1 MPAELKSLQDDNKPA
16 KATAASEKS
25 RSPWGERI
33 EMVLA
38 GKPQKWLVDA
48 SGLSKSVISDAIN
61 GAMPKTEIAI
71 RIAQALDVSVEWLIT
86 GQDRRPRGLLRS
98 ADDAEWVDLP
108 RYDLH
113 AFTDHAKPDPIDVI
127 PIRRDWLYSH
137 VRRSKN
143 LWLAELP
150 TSKWPKLGLQ
160 GDLMLCEDTQNWDA
174 QGYYLWFHDGVPIVR
189 SFPEDKEPPPP
200 GAWAPDEDGPS
211 QRIAARILGTF
222 GLKPA

>member
-1 MPAELKSLQDDNKPA
+1 MTPKNTKILAD
-16 KATAASEKS
+16 ASEKTPT
-25 RSPWGERI
+25 PWGERI
-33 EMVLA
+33 LA
-38 GKPQKWLVDA
+38 RLGGKPLTTFAKEA
-48 SGLSKSVISDAIN
+48 GLNPTSFRDMVYKVSP
-61 GAMPKTEIAI
+61 GAEPAV

-86 GQDRRPRGLLRS
+86 GQERRPRGSLRS

-113 AFTDHAKPDPIDVI
+113 AFTPEGKPEPAEVI

-150 TSKWPKLGLQ
+150 TSKFPALGIA
-160 GDLMLCEDTQNWDA
+160 GDLILCEDTESWAA
-174 QGYYLWFHDGVPIVR
+174 QGFYLWFLEGKPIVR
-189 SFPEDKEPPPP
+189 NFPEDKQPPPP
-200 GAWAPDEDGPS
+200 GTWEPDEPPGM
-211 QRIAARILGTF
+211 RIAARILGTF

>member
-1 MPAELKSLQDDNKPA
+1 M
-16 KATAASEKS
+16 
-25 RSPWGERI
+25 
-33 EMVLA
+33 
-38 GKPQKWLVDA
+38 
-48 SGLSKSVISDAIN
+48 SKSVISDAIN

-86 GQDRRPRGLLRS
+86 GQERRSRGALRS

-108 RYDLH
+108 RFDLH
-113 AFTDHAKPDPIDVI
+113 AFTPDGKPEPAEVI

-150 TSKWPKLGLQ
+150 TSKFSDLGVE
-160 GDLMLCEDTQNWDA
+160 GDLILCEDAADWSA
-174 QGYYLWFHDGVPIVR
+174 QGYYLWFFDGKPIVR
-189 SFPEDKEPPPP
+189 HFTGEVPPP
-200 GAWAPDEDGPS
+200 GALVADEEGPGL
-211 QRIAARILGTF
+211 RIAARILGTF